1 MLPSPRRRVH
11 GPCPMQGA
19 RSRGIRNPVGNHNP
33 EACTAQANSQIGG
46 TIGEKPKRNS
56 FDLAAASAHARR
68 HRARPDNDREW
79 YHVMTSSADG
89 CHLEQVLQRR
99 HVLKRSSTVGR
110 CALTQLP
117 PLHMWQKSSPVMPP
131 SGVQA
136 DNYWRNQ
143 RVFQEDLVE
152 RCVHHAF

>member
-1 MLPSPRRRVH
+1 MKCQRVLQSYGQSPSGGLVDTGKQSDRWHNRRW
-11 GPCPMQGA
+11 
-19 RSRGIRNPVGNHNP
+19 
-33 EACTAQANSQIGG
+33 
-46 TIGEKPKRNS
+46 PKRKS
-56 FDLAAASAHARR
+56 LFRLGSSLRARR
-68 HRARPDNDREW
+68 HRVRLNNDREW
-79 YHVMTSSADG
+79 YHVMTSSAYG
-89 CHLEQVLQRR
+89 CHIEQVLQRR

-110 CALTQLP
+110 CALKQLP

-152 RCVHHAF
+152 RCVHNAF